1 MKVKVIKASEDSFW
15 YAKHIGEEFEVHER
29 INRHNE
35 YDLVE
40 ELGGSVYSIGADDC
54 EVV

>member
-1 MKVKVIKASEDSFW
+1 MKIRILTSASPDYW
-15 YAKHIGEEFEVHER
+15 YADHIGQEFEVHER

-40 ELGGSVYSIGADDC
+40 EVGGSVYSVGADDC